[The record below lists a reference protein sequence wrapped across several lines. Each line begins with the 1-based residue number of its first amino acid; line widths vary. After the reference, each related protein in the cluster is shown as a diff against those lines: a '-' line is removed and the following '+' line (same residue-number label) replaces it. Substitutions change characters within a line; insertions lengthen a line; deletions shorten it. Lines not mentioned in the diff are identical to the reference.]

1 MPYPVGSVQRS
12 NKAGKRCLATAE
24 DGLAHE
30 FKPRKCGISDPA
42 SFVEQRIGLSASII
56 DRLIKSDYLIIIVFN
71 RRSTQNLCCKQL
83 RPFLASYGGIKDS
96 TQIFG
101 ALPTSLLI
109 IGKSLLLCG

>member
-12 NKAGKRCLATAE
+12 DKAGKRRFAAAE

-30 FKPRKCGISDPA
+30 LKPRKCGVSDSA
-42 SFVEQRIGLSASII
+42 SFVEQRIGFSASLI
-56 DRLIKSDYLIIIVFN
+56 DRLIKRDQLIIIVVD
-71 RRSTQNLCCKQL
+71 RRSAQNLCCKQL
-83 RPFLASYGGIKDS
+83 RPFLAGYGGIKDS
-96 TQIFG
+96 TQFFG